1 MDVCKRVY
9 ITCGKDRVGGWGG
22 GRNNGSPSDVMVQ
35 CRRGDE
41 PLQGLADI
49 QLKRDYLVLVLQQ

>member
-1 MDVCKRVY
+1 MCVRGY
-9 ITCGKDRVGGWGG
+9 ILLVAKTGWGDGGG